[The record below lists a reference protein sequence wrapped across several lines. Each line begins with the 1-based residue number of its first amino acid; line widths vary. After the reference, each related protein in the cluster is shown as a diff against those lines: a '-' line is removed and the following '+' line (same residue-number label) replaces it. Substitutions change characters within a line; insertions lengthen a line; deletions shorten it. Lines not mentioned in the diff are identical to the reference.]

1 MVFWFQ
7 TEEKVYFVLASFEEM
22 NCFNICVNINNSLEK
37 KVKFYS
43 SIIDLSLE
51 YFHKKGIVY
60 RDIKQ
65 ENILLERDD
74 HLKLIDFEWQKY
86 IEKI

>member
-1 MVFWFQ
+1 M
-7 TEEKVYFVLASFEEM
+7 
-22 NCFNICVNINNSLEK
+22 
-37 KVKFYS
+37 
-43 SIIDLSLE
+43 DLSLG